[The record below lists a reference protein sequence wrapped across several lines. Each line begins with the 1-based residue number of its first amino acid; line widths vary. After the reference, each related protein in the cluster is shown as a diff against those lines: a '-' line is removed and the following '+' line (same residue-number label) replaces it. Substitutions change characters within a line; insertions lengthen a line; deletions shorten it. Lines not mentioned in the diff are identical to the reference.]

1 MAFILILTLMVQ
13 WFLGRRFFNRT
24 TDHVI
29 FRFKKN
35 NLPFNLPPPPYKIY
49 SPLLYTSG
57 SKEKTNM
64 SQLFNTD
71 DETFSS
77 ENLWQYKP
85 SDQVRWKTAELTCK
99 TLICTLSH
107 SFNPMTHSQH
117 RIVLV
122 SAERCLNSA
131 VVIHCMITCI
141 FLIVG
146 KITSSSMQNHAN
158 KSE

>member
-29 FRFKKN
+29 LYLGLKKIIF
-35 NLPFNLPPPPYKIY
+35 PSIYPPPQNKIY

-122 SAERCLNSA
+122 CAERCLNSA
-131 VVIHCMITCI
+131 VVTHCMITCTG
-141 FLIVG
+141 V
-146 KITSSSMQNHAN
+146 SS
-158 KSE
+158 

>member
-35 NLPFNLPPPPYKIY
+35 NLPFNLPPPLIKFTLRCFTQVVLKRRRKCHNY
-49 SPLLYTSG
+49 SILMTL
-57 SKEKTNM
+57 
-64 SQLFNTD
+64 
-71 DETFSS
+71 SS

-85 SDQVRWKTAELTCK
+85 SDQVSWKTAELTCK

-122 SAERCLNSA
+122 CAERCLNSA
-131 VVIHCMITCI
+131 VVIPCMITCI

-146 KITSSSMQNHAN
+146 KIRSSSM
-158 KSE
+158 